1 MININDVTVPTKG
14 TGKYLNVKALSFD
27 LSPTAGITLYWSLH
41 TEETVLDESEDA
53 EEGATI
59 TIPGATLMEGNLS
72 YPQSEYDAWG
82 TDDTVVTDWALTE
95 LGFTKVTAE

>member
-1 MININDVTVPTKG
+1 MININDVVVPTKG

-41 TEETVLDESEDA
+41 KEETVLDASEDA

-72 YPQSEYDAWG
+72 YPQSEYDTWS